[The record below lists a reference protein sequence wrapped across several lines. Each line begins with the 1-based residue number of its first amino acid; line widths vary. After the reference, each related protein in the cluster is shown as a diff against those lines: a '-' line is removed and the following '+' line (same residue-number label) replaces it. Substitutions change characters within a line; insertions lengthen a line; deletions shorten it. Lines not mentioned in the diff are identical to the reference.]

1 MTEVERARFLDRG
14 KECAFPANSQLWPHD
29 AEPVVCFI
37 LEGVVSYSFNGE
49 QAIKCTAGEL
59 FGVVNVYAP
68 SDTVHFKA
76 EAISDTKAYC
86 WTREQFD
93 LALGIYQELARD
105 TIQTLSKRLRL
116 VNDLLRERNL
126 K

>member
-1 MTEVERARFLDRG
+1 MVEVERARFLDRG
-14 KECAFPANSQLWPHD
+14 KECFFQANCQLWPHD

-37 LEGVVSYSFNGE
+37 LEGEVSYSFNGKK
-49 QAIKCTAGEL
+49 AIKCRSGEL

-68 SDTVHFKA
+68 SDEVHFQA

-93 LALGIYQELARD
+93 LVLGIYQELARD

-116 VNDLLRERNL
+116 VNDMLRKRNQ

>member
-1 MTEVERARFLDRG
+1 MKKVERARFLDRG
-14 KECAFPANSQLWPHD
+14 KECSFQANSQLWPHD
-29 AEPVVCFI
+29 SEPVVWFI
-37 LEGVVSYSFNGE
+37 LEGVVSYSFNG
-49 QAIKCTAGEL
+49 QAIICRPGEL

-68 SDTVHFKA
+68 SDEVHFQA

-116 VNDLLRERNL
+116 VNDMLRKRNQ